1 MALGSKAST
10 FIGNFLYL
18 IIFSVY
24 QKIVF
29 GARGIK
35 DDHKVLSAV
44 RQAQAV
50 SPVEQLS
57 VEWWIK
63 CYELTGYEL
72 RVNELAS

>member
-35 DDHKVLSAV
+35 DDHKVLSAFDGL
-44 RQAQAV
+44 RAV
-50 SPVEQLS
+50 SPVEPLS
-57 VEWWIK
+57 VE
-63 CYELTGYEL
+63 
-72 RVNELAS
+72 